1 MAHSLQSRLRLT
13 ANDCCNGVFICG
25 APVKLPAMPCR
36 VFRYGSS
43 SCTSCMLQASVSSL
57 LLIICMVIDY
67 PWPKTQTSGVPNM
80 RIILPLPRTAGS
92 EQQQQQCNSNSSC
105 SIDWGKCVS
114 VGLSR
119 VSLSYVAR
127 VSHVSQRGI
136 GHE

>member
-1 MAHSLQSRLRLT
+1 MIVVMGFLSAVLR
-13 ANDCCNGVFICG
+13 
-25 APVKLPAMPCR
+25 
-36 VFRYGSS
+36 S
-43 SCTSCMLQASVSSL
+43 SCLPCHVVCLDMAAAAAPHACCMLPTPSTFPSSL

-92 EQQQQQCNSNSSC
+92 EQQQQQQCNSNSSC

-119 VSLSYVAR
+119 VSLSCVAR